1 MKNHIRGLTAL
12 LVVSAL
18 LPVACGTQK
27 KAATYRQEDS
37 SLQEVLQVQTE
48 QVAKAVTDSVQYRF
62 QSLQAGDDGI
72 EGDIHRA
79 DSDESGAGDD
89 TDAEPP

>member
-1 MKNHIRGLTAL
+1 MRNHIRGLTAL

-27 KAATYRQEDS
+27 KGGN
-37 SLQEVLQVQTE
+37 VQTGGLQSSGGSSGPNGTGRE
-48 QVAKAVTDSVQYRF
+48 GSNGQRSVQVPEPA
-62 QSLQAGDDGI
+62 AGDDGI